1 MEIGS
6 EQVELASK
14 EFRTDINGLR
24 AWAVMA
30 VILYHFGIP
39 GFDGGFV
46 GVDVFFVISG
56 FLMTGIVARGL
67 ERGSFSFAG
76 FYLARARRIL
86 PALIVLCAVLLLA
99 GRFVLLPDEYRTLGG
114 HVLYSL
120 GFVSN
125 IEFWQ
130 AAGYFDAA
138 SHEKWL
144 LHTWSLSVEWQF
156 YLILPVLLWAAAKL
170 GRGHGRTAL
179 AWTAAAALLVSLALS
194 VATTKSNPTAAFF
207 LLHTRAW
214 ELLGGGMVYFAAA
227 SLSMTAPARRGLELA
242 GLVAIVASIALFDRD
257 SAWPGASAL
266 LPVAGAMAVLAA
278 NRSSLWTGSPLA
290 QWLGDRSYSLYLWHW
305 PVYVALAYVELR
317 DDVSALAAAMLLTF
331 MLGHLSYAWVEV
343 PGRGWLGRVRPLPST
358 AALAALAA
366 VAVLPALLVWAKQGV
381 PGRFPEAV
389 ELAAAEARN
398 ANPRRA
404 ECMQRQGVSS
414 PSCVFGGSQW
424 KVIVAGDSHA
434 AALVSSVVAAAG
446 RPDAGVVQWTY
457 SACVFVPGMIQVK
470 KHKSSDGANCQGFNQ
485 WMLERLDSVRPEV
498 PIVIAGRYAR
508 VAFGPVEDRHNV
520 EIPEVR
526 FSDLRYERTTPEFL
540 AEFGR
545 HVTDAAC
552 RLAKTRTVYMVRPI
566 PEMTVNVP
574 RYMSRRMAWGLD
586 SEVSIPMAQYQRRN
600 GWLLAAQDAAKE
612 RCGVRVL
619 DPLPYLCRDGRCY
632 ASKDGRALYYDHGH
646 LSEYGNKL
654 LVPMFAEVYRSI
666 GAPGIRLAIRPA
678 D

>member
-1 MEIGS
+1 
-6 EQVELASK
+6 
-14 EFRTDINGLR
+14 
-24 AWAVMA
+24 MA

-39 GFDGGFV
+39 GFHGGFI

-56 FLMTGIVARGL
+56 FLMTGIVTRGL
-67 ERGSFSFAG
+67 ESGNFSFFG

-86 PALIVLCAVLLLA
+86 PALIVLGAVLVLA
-99 GRFVLLPDEYRTLGG
+99 GRFVLLPDEYRTLAA
-114 HVLYSL
+114 HLLYSL

-125 IEFWQ
+125 IEYWQ

-156 YLILPVLLWAAAKL
+156 YMVLPVLLWAAAKL
-170 GRGHGRTAL
+170 RPGRATLVGTS
-179 AWTAAAALLVSLALS
+179 AAALLVSLAAS
-194 VATTKSNPTAAFF
+194 VLTTGASPTAAFF

-214 ELLGGGMVYFAAA
+214 ELLAGGMVFFLAGRL
-227 SLSMTAPARRGLELA
+227 SLGGPARRGLELA
-242 GLVAIVASIALFDRD
+242 GLAAIVASIALFDRE
-257 SAWPGASAL
+257 STWPGAFAM

-278 NRSSLWTGSPLA
+278 NRTSSWTGHPVA

-305 PVYVALAYVELR
+305 PIYVALAYLELR
-317 DDVSALAAAMLLTF
+317 DHVLALAAGLLLT
-331 MLGHLSYAWVEV
+331 MVLGHLSYVWVEV
-343 PGRGWLGRVRPLPST
+343 PGRRWLGRFRPLPST
-358 AALAALAA
+358 AALAALGALAA
-366 VAVLPALLVWAKQGV
+366 LPALLVWAKQGL
-381 PGRFPEAV
+381 PGRFPAAV

-398 ANPRRA
+398 LNPRRN
-404 ECMQRQGVSS
+404 ECGRSQGVSS
-414 PSCVFGGSQW
+414 PSCVFGGAKW
-424 KVIVAGDSHA
+424 NVIVAGDSHA
-434 AALVSSVVAAAG
+434 AALVSGVAAAALVSGVAAAAG

-457 SACVFVPGMIQVK
+457 SACVFVPGMIPVRT
-470 KHKSSDGANCQGFNQ
+470 HGFNEKSDCSGFNR
-485 WMLERLDSVRPEV
+485 WMIERLETVPATV

-520 EIPEVR
+520 EVPEVR
-526 FSDLRYERTTPEFL
+526 FSSAAYERTTPEFL

-545 HVTDAAC
+545 RVTDAAC
-552 RLAKTRTVYMVRPI
+552 ELAKTRMVFMVRPI

-586 SEVSIPMAQYQRRN
+586 SEVSIPMEQYMHRN

-632 ASKDGRALYYDHGH
+632 ANRDGRPLYYDHGH

-654 LVPMFAEVYRSI
+654 LVPMFQEVYRAI
-666 GAPGIRLAIRPA
+666 GAAGGTLVAQSGQGR
-678 D
+678 

>member
-1 MEIGS
+1 
-6 EQVELASK
+6 
-14 EFRTDINGLR
+14 
-24 AWAVMA
+24 MA

-56 FLMTGIVARGL
+56 FLMTGIVTTGL
-67 ERGSFSFAG
+67 ERGSFSFLD

-86 PALIVLCAVLLLA
+86 PALIVLCAVLVLA
-99 GRFVLLPDEYRTLGG
+99 GKFVLLPDEYRTLGA

-120 GFVSN
+120 AFVSN
-125 IEFWQ
+125 IEYWQ

-156 YLILPVLLWAAAKL
+156 YMILPVLLWAAAKL
-170 GRGHGRTAL
+170 RPGRAAL
-179 AWTAAAALLVSLALS
+179 VWTSAAALMVSLAVS
-194 VATTKSNPTAAFF
+194 VLTTKASPTAAFF

-214 ELLGGGMVYFAAA
+214 ELLGGGMVFFMAGKLA
-227 SLSMTAPARRGLELA
+227 MTAPARRWLEYA
-242 GLVAIVASIALFDRD
+242 GLAAIVASIALFDRN
-257 SAWPGASAL
+257 SPWPGAFAM

-278 NRSSLWTGSPLA
+278 NRASSWTGNSVA

-305 PVYVALAYVELR
+305 PIYVALAYVELR
-317 DDVSALAAAMLLTF
+317 DDPLALAGGMLLT
-331 MLGHLSYAWVEV
+331 MVLGHLSYIWVEV
-343 PGRGWLGRVRPLPST
+343 PGRGWLGRFRRLPS
-358 AALAALAA
+358 AAVLGALAA
-366 VAVLPALLVWAKQGV
+366 VAAAPALLVWAKQGV
-381 PGRFPEAV
+381 PGRFPAAV
-389 ELAAAEARN
+389 EVTAAEAKN
-398 ANPRRA
+398 VNPRQA
-404 ECMQRQGVSS
+404 ECSQRQGVTS
-414 PSCVFGGSQW
+414 PSCVFGGSKW
-424 KVIVAGDSHA
+424 NVIVAGDSHA
-434 AALVSSVVAAAG
+434 AALVSSLVAAAG
-446 RPDAGVVQWTY
+446 KPEAGVVQWTY

-470 KHKSSDGANCQGFNQ
+470 KHKFSEKANCNGFNQ
-485 WMLERLDSVRPEV
+485 WMMERLDTIPAEV

-508 VAFGPVEDRHNV
+508 VAFGPVEDRYNV

-526 FSDLRYERTTPEFL
+526 FSSVKYDRTTPEFL

-586 SEVSIPMAQYQRRN
+586 SEVSIPIAQYQHRN
-600 GWLLAAQDAAKE
+600 GWLLAAQDEAKE
-612 RCGVRVL
+612 RCGVKVL

-654 LVPMFAEVYRSI
+654 LVPMFEEVYRSI
-666 GAPGIRLAIRPA
+666 VAGDSKLAAKPA
-678 D
+678 N

>member
-1 MEIGS
+1 
-6 EQVELASK
+6 
-14 EFRTDINGLR
+14 
-24 AWAVMA
+24 MA

-39 GFDGGFV
+39 GFDGGFA

-56 FLMTGIVARGL
+56 FLMTGIVTKGL
-67 ERGSFSFAG
+67 ERNSFSFLG

-86 PALIVLCAVLLLA
+86 PALIVLCAVLVLA
-99 GRFVLLPDEYRTLGG
+99 GRFVLLPDEYRTLGA

-125 IEFWQ
+125 IEYWQ

-156 YLILPVLLWAAAKL
+156 YMILPVLLWAAAKL
-170 GRGHGRTAL
+170 HRGRAVL
-179 AWTAAAALLVSLALS
+179 LWTSAASLLLSLAVS
-194 VATTKSNPTAAFF
+194 VLTTKSSPTAAFF

-214 ELLGGGMVYFAAA
+214 ELLGGGMVFFLADRLA
-227 SLSMTAPARRGLELA
+227 MDTRARRGLELA
-242 GLVAIVASIALFDRD
+242 GLGAIAASIALFDRD
-257 SAWPGASAL
+257 SPWPGAFAM

-278 NRSSLWTGSPLA
+278 NRSSSWTGHPLA

-305 PVYVALAYVELR
+305 PIYVALAYVELR
-317 DDVSALAAAMLLTF
+317 DDVLALTAGLLLTAV
-331 MLGHLSYAWVEV
+331 LGHLSYVWVEV
-343 PGRGWLGRVRPLPST
+343 PGRGWLGRLRPLPST
-358 AALAALAA
+358 AVLAA
-366 VAVLPALLVWAKQGV
+366 VAAVTAVPALLVWAKQGV
-381 PGRFPEAV
+381 PGRFPAAV
-389 ELAAAEARN
+389 ELTAAEAKN

-404 ECMQRQGVSS
+404 ECMQRQGVNS
-414 PSCVFGGSQW
+414 PSCVFGGSKW
-424 KVIVAGDSHA
+424 NVIVAGDSHA
-434 AALVSSVVAAAG
+434 AALVSSVAAAAG
-446 RPDAGVVQWTY
+446 KPEAGVVQWTY

-470 KHKSSDGANCQGFNQ
+470 KHPFSEKANCNGFNQ
-485 WMLERLDSVRPEV
+485 WMLERLDTVPPEV

-508 VAFGPVEDRHNV
+508 VAFGPVEDRYNV

-526 FSDLRYERTTPEFL
+526 FSSVTYDRTTPEFL

-552 RLAKTRTVYMVRPI
+552 NLAKTRTVFMVRPI

-574 RYMSRRMAWGLD
+574 RSMSRRMAWGLD
-586 SEVSIPMAQYQRRN
+586 SEVSIPIEQYRHRN
-600 GWLLAAQDAAKE
+600 GWLLAAQDEAKE
-612 RCGVRVL
+612 RCGVKVL

-632 ASKDGRALYYDHGH
+632 ASKDGRALYYDQGH

-654 LVPMFAEVYRSI
+654 LVPMFEEVYRSTQAV
-666 GAPGIRLAIRPA
+666 GRELAANSANQETNR
-678 D
+678 